1 MFSRM
6 AAFWLPAYLTDW
18 SIICIVNFINYLM
31 SSKTNAQFPSKQAL
45 ATCKWPMAL
54 CCLIN
59 WLTDSKSLL
68 ETSQARVNNG
78 QYWLFWNQSTGRR
91 NKTEIWV
98 RLGKEKGFVI
108 EVDTEKAKSVTKV
121 QTGNYLVVS
130 TSPLTD
136 CSWVSWIL
144 CQTFRTLYH
153 WRNGWNKHAANSEL
167 GMDKG
172 IYMKLKNRWQT

>member
-1 MFSRM
+1 M
-6 AAFWLPAYLTDW
+6 
-18 SIICIVNFINYLM
+18 
-31 SSKTNAQFPSKQAL
+31 
-45 ATCKWPMAL
+45 
-54 CCLIN
+54 
-59 WLTDSKSLL
+59 
-68 ETSQARVNNG
+68 
-78 QYWLFWNQSTGRR
+78 
-91 NKTEIWV
+91 
-98 RLGKEKGFVI
+98 
-108 EVDTEKAKSVTKV
+108 DTEKAKSVTKV

-172 IYMKLKNRWQT
+172 IYIKLKNRWQTQTGSQTSSSASLSCSDHQGHHLCNLAVQQHVAWVYKAAHSIYVKQHSATKQTQAQAMLYASYISGSKKWHNHNSKCWFQFYAQETLLTRNLAALLCNSALPVNFRNWH